1 MITNRRYMSSPI
13 RSILLTL
20 LLLVVSGGNLVD
32 ANSSGVSGYGIYGC
46 SCHTTDAMI
55 SPAISG
61 IPSSGSSGYIPGN
74 TYSLSWD
81 GGSALSS
88 NGEGGFN
95 LVASAGTWSN
105 LGPRVKTLN
114 GELTHSSDLQRS
126 WTADWIAPVA
136 GTGDVTFNLAVNYAN
151 GDSQKT
157 NDNWGTGSWTAGE
170 NPNPPNT
177 PPTAENCA
185 INPNG
190 DVYENQAITV
200 SYTFQDPD
208 GDIEANSQVR
218 WFADSVLESNYND
231 MLTLSSS
238 ATSIGQSWTVKVTPD
253 DGTDL
258 GTEVSCPGFANIV
271 DFDSDGDGTVDGDDA
286 FPDDSTQITD
296 SDGDGYGDN
305 QAGNNADLW
314 PNDSTQWFDSDGDGY
329 GDNSDGV
336 NGDKFPADGT
346 QWTDSD
352 GDGYGDNQAGNNPD
366 AFPTDTTQHSDVDG
380 DGFGD
385 NISGNNADAFP
396 NDSTQ
401 SADSDGDGYGD
412 NQAGN
417 NADLW
422 PNDSTQW
429 FDSDGDGYGD
439 NSDGVNGDK
448 FPADGTQWTDSDGD
462 GYGDNQAGNNPD
474 AFPTDTTQHSDVDGD
489 GFGDNISGNN
499 ADAFP
504 NDANETVDSDDD
516 EVGDNADAFPN
527 DANETMD
534 SDGDEVGDNADAF
547 PNDVNETMDS
557 DLDGVGD
564 NADAFPNDV
573 NETMDSDGDDVGD
586 NADAFPNDANETIDS
601 DGDDVGD
608 NADAFPNDANE
619 TMDSDADGVGDN
631 LQLIE
636 EELAASKAAEEKEDK
651 QQLIL
656 IIGIISLL
664 IGGLSVVFILKRKN
678 KSVDILTKNESDLNV
693 LPGQNQSFH
702 PTSVGIH
709 QEIAQPV
716 MAQSMIVQPAV
727 VQQWTDESGNTWRSM
742 DNGVTMWWNGNDW
755 QQV

>member
-1 MITNRRYMSSPI
+1 MSSPI

-126 WTADWIAPVA
+126 WTPDWIAPVA

-271 DFDSDGDGTVDGDDA
+271 DLDSDGDGTVDGDDA
-286 FPDDSTQITD
+286 FPDDSTQIT
-296 SDGDGYGDN
+296 
-305 QAGNNADLW
+305 
-314 PNDSTQWFDSDGDGY
+314 
-329 GDNSDGV
+329 
-336 NGDKFPADGT
+336 
-346 QWTDSD
+346 
-352 GDGYGDNQAGNNPD
+352 
-366 AFPTDTTQHSDVDG
+366 
-380 DGFGD
+380 
-385 NISGNNADAFP
+385 
-396 NDSTQ
+396 
-401 SADSDGDGYGD
+401 DSDGDGYGD

>member
-1 MITNRRYMSSPI
+1 MSSPI

-366 AFPTDTTQHSDVDG
+366 AFPTDTTQHSDE
-380 DGFGD
+380 
-385 NISGNNADAFP
+385 
-396 NDSTQ
+396 
-401 SADSDGDGYGD
+401 
-412 NQAGN
+412 
-417 NADLW
+417 
-422 PNDSTQW
+422 
-429 FDSDGDGYGD
+429 
-439 NSDGVNGDK
+439 
-448 FPADGTQWTDSDGD
+448 
-462 GYGDNQAGNNPD
+462 
-474 AFPTDTTQHSDVDGD
+474 DGD

-504 NDANETVDSDDD
+504 NDANETVDSDD
-516 EVGDNADAFPN
+516 
-527 DANETMD
+527 
-534 SDGDEVGDNADAF
+534 DEVGDNADAF

>member
-1 MITNRRYMSSPI
+1 MSSPI

-126 WTADWIAPVA
+126 WTPDWIAPVA

-286 FPDDSTQITD
+286 FPDDSTQIT
-296 SDGDGYGDN
+296 
-305 QAGNNADLW
+305 
-314 PNDSTQWFDSDGDGY
+314 
-329 GDNSDGV
+329 
-336 NGDKFPADGT
+336 
-346 QWTDSD
+346 
-352 GDGYGDNQAGNNPD
+352 
-366 AFPTDTTQHSDVDG
+366 
-380 DGFGD
+380 
-385 NISGNNADAFP
+385 
-396 NDSTQ
+396 
-401 SADSDGDGYGD
+401 DSDGDGYGD

>member
-329 GDNSDGV
+329 GDNSDGL
-336 NGDKFPADGT
+336 NGDR
-346 QWTDSD
+346 
-352 GDGYGDNQAGNNPD
+352 
-366 AFPTDTTQHSDVDG
+366 FPTDSTQWVDSDG

-385 NISGNNADAFP
+385 NIS
-396 NDSTQ
+396 
-401 SADSDGDGYGD
+401 
-412 NQAGN
+412 
-417 NADLW
+417 
-422 PNDSTQW
+422 
-429 FDSDGDGYGD
+429 
-439 NSDGVNGDK
+439 
-448 FPADGTQWTDSDGD
+448 
-462 GYGDNQAGNNPD
+462 GNNPD

-527 DANETMD
+527 D
-534 SDGDEVGDNADAF
+534 
-547 PNDVNETMDS
+547 VNETMDS

-573 NETMDSDGDDVGD
+573 NETM
-586 NADAFPNDANETIDS
+586 DS